1 MVQSQQPLS
10 SHPAVTVRDA
20 GSVVQVAE
28 AVLEVGAAVHSEE
41 VDEVVEDDSMLD
53 KVLVDEVS
61 C

>member
-1 MVQSQQPLS
+1 M
-10 SHPAVTVRDA
+10 TVRDA